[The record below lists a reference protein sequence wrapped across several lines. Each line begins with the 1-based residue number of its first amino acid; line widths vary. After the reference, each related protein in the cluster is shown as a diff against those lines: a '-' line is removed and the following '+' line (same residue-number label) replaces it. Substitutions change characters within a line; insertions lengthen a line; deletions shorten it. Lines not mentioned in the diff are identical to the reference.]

1 MAVCGL
7 EHLLRNGNRR
17 NLRLP
22 GLGKGLFIRERTIRR
37 VITVISILM
46 LLVLAFGLA
55 TQLLD
60 HYHHLNKARQQQNS
74 LLLRLAAN
82 GLEGQLRAGES
93 VRAPVKEDL
102 ERLLPD
108 FALKEGR
115 VFVVTDADGVVRT
128 IVGRPGE
135 NWPELAEGETLP
147 DALRRMAL
155 SADGRGRILTHV
167 NGQGA
172 PLLVGSMPLS
182 GWAGAVLLLQRA
194 DTGNHVF
201 EADASMFLALFLGLF
216 LVLVGLVSIYNWQAA
231 RAERETEERAEFINR
246 LEEALALGRCGLWD
260 WDVARGR
267 IFLSRSMRWLLGL
280 PMTEDYMDLAD
291 FLALQHPEDEPVDS
305 LLEKRLEEGHTTFEH
320 ELRLRHADGG
330 WLWLK
335 LRGALPETERAHRHL
350 VGIAVDI
357 TAQKQATEA
366 VRNAEE
372 RLMQAIESLS
382 ESFVLWDES
391 MRMVMCNSKFR
402 EFHGL
407 SAGAC
412 HRGRSFADIM
422 AEARWPVRKRHFHRV
437 YGEGSGHE
445 TVMELE
451 LASGRWLQISEQ
463 YMEGGGFVSVGTD
476 ITELK
481 RKQLELEQSRRELQ
495 ETVRA
500 LEASQEEIEHKNMR
514 LKMLARRYQQEKE
527 RAEEALRTKSRFLA
541 NVSHE
546 LFTPLNHILAS
557 ADLMRQQTLG
567 EMAGIYVDYAR
578 QIHAAGQEVHRKIR
592 DMLEYAQLSSGEVPL
607 RPERMKVAELLA
619 EVAERHAAT
628 AEGKGVALSWRAP
641 EGLEAELDAERIEQ
655 ALHQLVSNAVRFT
668 DEGEV
673 RITAGGSED
682 GLMALEVAD
691 TGIGIPP
698 EKIAQIGKPFER
710 AGEAYNSHRGGSGIG
725 LAIAKAIVEMH
736 GGRMEIE
743 SEPGRG
749 TRVRLILPLARRQ
762 PKQDAPERDALPEAE
777 NARARNDSRQVNE
790 DAVQTPAE

>member
-22 GLGKGLFIRERTIRR
+22 GLGRSLLVRERTIRR
-37 VITVISILM
+37 IITVVSILM
-46 LLVLAFGLA
+46 LLVMAFGLG

-60 HYHHLNKARQQQNS
+60 HYHHLNKTRQQQFA
-74 LLLRLAAN
+74 LLLRLAAH
-82 GLEGQLRAGES
+82 GLEGQMRAGES
-93 VRAPVKEDL
+93 VRAPVKDDL
-102 ERLLPD
+102 ARLLPG
-108 FALKEGR
+108 FALDEGR
-115 VFVVTDADGVVRT
+115 VFIIIDADGVVRA
-128 IVGRPGE
+128 IASGKKAIPLSLR
-135 NWPELAEGETLP
+135 EGDMLP
-147 DALRRMAL
+147 NALRRIVLA
-155 SADGRGRILTHV
+155 ADGQGRILTHKTDE
-167 NGQGA
+167 GLS
-172 PLLVGSMPLS
+172 LLVGSMPLS
-182 GWAGAVLLLQRA
+182 SWPGSVLLLQRA
-194 DTGNHVF
+194 DAGNGTF
-201 EADASMFLALFLGLF
+201 DADANMFLALLLGLF

-231 RAERETEERAEFINR
+231 RAEEETEERAEFINR

-280 PMTEDYMDLAD
+280 PMAEDYMDLAD

-305 LLEKRLEEGHTTFEH
+305 LLEKRLEDGHTTFEH

-335 LRGALPETERAHRHL
+335 LRGALPETQEARRHL

-407 SAGAC
+407 SDGAC
-412 HRGRSFADIM
+412 RRGRPFADIM

-445 TVMELE
+445 TIMELE
-451 LASGRWLQISEQ
+451 LANGRWLQISEQ

-481 RKQLELEQSRRELQ
+481 RKQLELEQSRRELE

-500 LEASQEEIEHKNMR
+500 LEASQEEIEHKNVR

-546 LFTPLNHILAS
+546 LFTPLNHILVS
-557 ADLMRQQTLG
+557 ADVMRQQTLG
-567 EMAGIYVDYAR
+567 ELADVYIEYAR
-578 QIHAAGQEVHRKIR
+578 QIHTAGQEVHRKIR

-607 RPERMKVAELLA
+607 RPERTELAGLLA
-619 EVAERHAAT
+619 EVAERHAAA
-628 AEGKGVALSWRAP
+628 AEEKGVALSWRAP
-641 EGLEAELDAERIEQ
+641 EGLTVELDAERVEQ

-673 RITAGGSED
+673 ILSASRAND
-682 GLMALEVAD
+682 GTIVLEVAD

-725 LAIAKAIVEMH
+725 LAIAKTIIEMH
-736 GGRMEIE
+736 GGRMEID
-743 SEPGRG
+743 SAPGRG
-749 TRVRLILPLARRQ
+749 TRVCLILP
-762 PKQDAPERDALPEAE
+762 PALSRGGEDE
-777 NARARNDSRQVNE
+777 MTDGARAEGDVYP
-790 DAVQTPAE
+790 APAE

>member
-22 GLGKGLFIRERTIRR
+22 GLGKGLFVRERTIRR
-37 VITVISILM
+37 VITVVSILM
-46 LLVLAFGLA
+46 LLVMAFGLGL
-55 TQLLD
+55 QLLD
-60 HYHHLNKARQQQNS
+60 HFHHIRKAQTQQFS

-82 GLEGQLRAGES
+82 GLEGQMRAGES
-93 VRAPVKEDL
+93 IRTPVKEDL
-102 ERLLPD
+102 ERLLPT
-108 FALKEGR
+108 FAFDNGR
-115 VFVVTDADGVVRT
+115 VFVITDADGVVLA
-128 IVGRPGE
+128 IAGRPGAG
-135 NWPELAEGETLP
+135 WPALREGEMLP
-147 DALRRMAL
+147 GALRRIAL
-155 SADGRGRILTHV
+155 SANGQGRILTHRMD
-167 NGQGA
+167 NGLV
-172 PLLVGSMPLS
+172 LLTGSMPLS
-182 GWAGAVLLLQRA
+182 GWAGSVLLLQRA
-194 DTGNHVF
+194 DAGAGTF
-201 EADASMFLALFLGLF
+201 EADANMVLALFLGLF

-231 RAERETEERAEFINR
+231 RAEEETEERAEFINR

-260 WDVARGR
+260 WDVPRGR

-280 PMTEDYMDLAD
+280 PMAEDYMDLAD
-291 FLALQHPEDEPVDS
+291 FLALQHPEDEPVDV

-320 ELRLRHADGG
+320 ELRLRQADGG

-335 LRGALPETERAHRHL
+335 LRGALPETREASRHL

-407 SAGAC
+407 SDSAC
-412 HRGRSFADIM
+412 RKGRPFADIM

-445 TVMELE
+445 TIMELE
-451 LASGRWLQISEQ
+451 LTNGRWLQISEQ

-500 LEASQEEIEHKNMR
+500 LEASQEEIEHKNR
-514 LKMLARRYQQEKE
+514 HLKMMARRYQQEKE

-546 LFTPLNHILAS
+546 LFTPLNHILLS
-557 ADLMRQQTLG
+557 ADLMQQQRLG
-567 EMAGIYVDYAR
+567 ALSDKYVDYAR
-578 QIHAAGQEVHRKIR
+578 QILAAGQEVHRKIR

-607 RPERMKVAELLA
+607 RPERTEIAPLLA
-619 EVAERHAAT
+619 EVAEQHMMT
-628 AEGKGVALSWRAP
+628 AEEKDVALSWRAP
-641 EGLEAELDAERIEQ
+641 EGLAAEVDAERLEQ

-673 RITAGGSED
+673 VLSAHGMDNG
-682 GLMALEVAD
+682 MVVLEVAD

-736 GGRMEIE
+736 GGRMEID
-743 SEPGRG
+743 SAPGRG
-749 TRVRLILPLARRQ
+749 TRVRLVLPMVRQ
-762 PKQDAPERDALPEAE
+762 NTASRKDVDAEGDHTGRAEAGLL
-777 NARARNDSRQVNE
+777 S
-790 DAVQTPAE
+790 TPAE

>member
-1 MAVCGL
+1 
-7 EHLLRNGNRR
+7 
-17 NLRLP
+17 
-22 GLGKGLFIRERTIRR
+22 
-37 VITVISILM
+37 M
-46 LLVLAFGLA
+46 LLVMGVGLGL
-55 TQLLD
+55 QLLD
-60 HYHHLNKARQQQNS
+60 HYQNLKKTRQQQFS
-74 LLLRLAAN
+74 LLLRLIAN
-82 GLEGQLRAGES
+82 GLESQMRAGEA
-93 VRAPVKEDL
+93 VRLPVREDL
-102 ERLLPD
+102 ERLLPG
-108 FALKEGR
+108 FALAGGR
-115 VFVVTDADGVVRT
+115 VFVIADADGVVR
-128 IVGRPGE
+128 IIAGNADMV
-135 NWPELAEGETLP
+135 WPNLREGEFLP
-147 DALRRMAL
+147 DALRRLL
-155 SADGRGRILTHV
+155 SSAAGRERILTYRPK
-167 NGQGA
+167 NG
-172 PLLVGSMPLS
+172 PVLLVGSMPLS
-182 GWAGAVLLLQRA
+182 GWSGSVLLLQREDAGA
-194 DTGNHVF
+194 DTF
-201 EADASMFLALFLGLF
+201 KADANMMLALFLGLF

-231 RAERETEERAEFINR
+231 RAEEETEERAEFINR

-280 PMTEDYMDLAD
+280 PMSEDYMDLAD
-291 FLALQHPEDEPVDS
+291 FLALQHPEDDPVDV

-320 ELRLRHADGG
+320 ELRLRQADGG

-335 LRGALPETERAHRHL
+335 LRGALPEAREASRHL

-407 SAGAC
+407 SEASC
-412 HRGRSFADIM
+412 QRGRPFADIM

-445 TVMELE
+445 TIMELE
-451 LASGRWLQISEQ
+451 LTSGRWLQISEQ

-500 LEASQEEIEHKNMR
+500 LEASQEEIEHKNR
-514 LKMLARRYQQEKE
+514 HLKMMARRYQREKE

-546 LFTPLNHILAS
+546 LFTPLNHILLA
-557 ADLMRQQTLG
+557 ADLMHQQRLG
-567 EMAGIYVDYAR
+567 ALSEKYVDYAR
-578 QIHAAGQEVHRKIR
+578 QILVAGQEVHRKIR

-607 RPERMKVAELLA
+607 RPERTELAGLLA
-619 EVAERHAAT
+619 EVAEQHM
-628 AEGKGVALSWRAP
+628 AEAEEKGVALSWRAP
-641 EGLEAELDAERIEQ
+641 EGLTAEVDAERMGQ

-673 RITAGGSED
+673 VLSAHGTDNG
-682 GLMALEVAD
+682 MVVLEVAD

-736 GGRMEIE
+736 GGYIEIE

-749 TRVRLILPLARRQ
+749 TRVRLVLPAVRRGASGEADGRDVAEAA
-762 PKQDAPERDALPEAE
+762 DADV
-777 NARARNDSRQVNE
+777 DSM
-790 DAVQTPAE
+790 ASTPAE